1 MRAVLAAAV
10 DFFQRLNLVELVV
23 AVGVDHPVKAAAVP
37 GDPAAVH
44 HDIQAVERP
53 QQPLRVPDWHVDFL
67 DVNLRGVVADLR
79 RRDAVKVA
87 VLVGGDQAALVILG
101 QRDPRALFALGHDVQ
116 QLRLE
121 AVGQAKLLR
130 GGDTRRAA
138 AAFGSPWR
146 TRCPKERHPTRP
158 PPGSCSSRSASK
170 PSVSHPD
177 LRAARAPRVVGIDD
191 LVARGAGGDVELAH
205 QAGDAALVPAAHGDD
220 IAADVEIFFNVRS
233 AGVVPVASG
242 QHLFAVDEGL
252 EAVVAGQGQLGR
264 LGRLVEADHLAEINR
279 LVVLRRTGTPN
290 PTGFLRRSGAGGCRD
305 KKRGHDGQTSA
316 CSFR

>member
-1 MRAVLAAAV
+1 M
-10 DFFQRLNLVELVV
+10 
-23 AVGVDHPVKAAAVP
+23 
-37 GDPAAVH
+37 
-44 HDIQAVERP
+44 
-53 QQPLRVPDWHVDFL
+53 PDWHVDFL

-101 QRDPRALFALGHDVQ
+101 QRDPRALFALRHDVQ

-138 AAFGSPWR
+138 AAFARLGEHVAPR
-146 TRCPKERHPTRP
+146 RDTQLAHL
-158 PPGSCSSRSASK
+158 PGVAPAVGVETGRF
-170 PSVSHPD
+170 PSGD
-177 LRAARAPRVVGIDD
+177 LRAARAPRVIGVDD
-191 LVARGAGGDVELAH
+191 LMARGAGGDVELAH
-205 QAGDAALVPAAHGDD
+205 QAGDAALVPGAHGDD
-220 IAADVEIFFNVRS
+220 IAADVEMFFNVRS

-264 LGRLVEADHLAEINR
+264 QGRLVEADHLAEINR

-290 PTGFLRRSGAGGCRD
+290 PTGFLSRSGVGGCRD
-305 KKRGHDGQTSA
+305 KKRGHDGQTCA
-316 CSFR
+316 CLFR

>member
-1 MRAVLAAAV
+1 MRAMLAAAV

-23 AVGVDHPVKAAAVP
+23 AVGVDYPVKAAAVP

-53 QQPLRVPDWHVDFL
+53 QQSLRVPDWHVDFL

-138 AAFGSPWR
+138 AA
-146 TRCPKERHPTRP
+146 
-158 PPGSCSSRSASK
+158 
-170 PSVSHPD
+170 
-177 LRAARAPRVVGIDD
+177 
-191 LVARGAGGDVELAH
+191 
-205 QAGDAALVPAAHGDD
+205 
-220 IAADVEIFFNVRS
+220 
-233 AGVVPVASG
+233 
-242 QHLFAVDEGL
+242 
-252 EAVVAGQGQLGR
+252 LGR
-264 LGRLVEADHLAEINR
+264 LGEHVAPRRDTQLAHLPGVAPSVGVETGRFPSGD
-279 LVVLRRTGTPN
+279 LRTARH
-290 PTGFLRRSGAGGCRD
+290 C
-305 KKRGHDGQTSA
+305 K
-316 CSFR
+316 